1 MFKAMRKTSTAYF
14 FGDGRILAR
23 THKLNITAFFLF
35 HPNSNLKFETMRAA
49 IRDSSMSED
58 EKVELIKKFD
68 GLKDDWRKIAI
79 ETVTVIDQSLSEDEK
94 KSTDSQNTLVTQ
106 TTKLVIG
113 GRTYAS
119 EVSTSQS
126 LDISDEIA
134 RYERFSFAEFV
145 KCKFSLYYIKISAL
159 KIVSDFWLEKMN
171 GLVLVILSDIWL
183 RIFWLKI
190 CLLSARFHFSN

>member
-1 MFKAMRKTSTAYF
+1 
-14 FGDGRILAR
+14 
-23 THKLNITAFFLF
+23 
-35 HPNSNLKFETMRAA
+35 MRAA

-58 EKVELIKKFD
+58 EKVEMIKKFD

-79 ETVTVIDQSLSEDEK
+79 ETVTVIDKSLSEDEK
-94 KSTDSQNTLVTQ
+94 TSTDSQNTLVTQ

-145 KCKFSLYYIKISAL
+145 KCKFCLYNIKISAL
-159 KIVSDFWLEKMN
+159 KIVSDFWLK
-171 GLVLVILSDIWL
+171 
-183 RIFWLKI
+183 K
-190 CLLSARFHFSN
+190 